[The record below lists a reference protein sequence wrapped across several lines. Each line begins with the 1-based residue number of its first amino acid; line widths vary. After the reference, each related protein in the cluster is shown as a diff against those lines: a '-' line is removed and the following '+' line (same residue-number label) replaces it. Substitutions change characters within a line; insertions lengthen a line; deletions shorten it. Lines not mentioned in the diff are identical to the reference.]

1 MLNEQTIKKKTGKV
15 KMAKNFKKFRCSIW
29 FNTETLQMFEVSKH
43 FQNYDITELDVFGN
57 EFSGEVEIV
66 PLLVKM
72 SKMPVEY
79 LGEV

>member
-1 MLNEQTIKKKTGKV
+1 
-15 KMAKNFKKFRCSIW
+15 MAKNFKKFRCSIW